1 MKKKII
7 AICAVLLAV
16 SVTIAYYSVRLSA
29 KSVIPYST
37 QIEKVYFSYLDGGE
51 LNFYLIDFNTK
62 NQTELHQMT
71 SIWESVSYTRS
82 FGSKNI
88 RNDGKAFMIIVFYR
102 GDDGKLHNY
111 DLDINE
117 KGFVVSNKRKYKM
130 EHGAQEVFQRL
141 SAWLLKNGIK
151 QPIGTSTLIGD

>member
-1 MKKKII
+1 
-7 AICAVLLAV
+7 
-16 SVTIAYYSVRLSA
+16 
-29 KSVIPYST
+29 
-37 QIEKVYFSYLDGGE
+37 
-51 LNFYLIDFNTK
+51 
-62 NQTELHQMT
+62 MT